1 MNRPV
6 RIDIPDPC
14 LVVLVGAAGS
24 GKSTFAARHF
34 AGGDVLSSD
43 AYRERI
49 SGDAS
54 DQRATGPAFAA
65 LHRDVR
71 RRLAAGRLT
80 VVDATSVTGR
90 ERAPLLRLAAGAGVP
105 AVAIVLAP
113 PAGVV
118 LAQNAGRPGRVVPE
132 PVVLRHLATLARS
145 LRGPGLKAE
154 GFASVTV
161 LAGPGAHDDLGV
173 VVARRSEA
181 RDPETGSRPD
191 CE

>member
-1 MNRPV
+1 MSRPV

-34 AGGDVLSSD
+34 RDGDVLSSD
-43 AYRERI
+43 AYRERL
-49 SGDAS
+49 SGDAT

-113 PAGVV
+113 PADVV
-118 LAQNAGRPGRVVPE
+118 LAQNGGRPGRVVPE
-132 PVVLRHLATLARS
+132 TVVLRHVEELERS
-145 LRGPGLKAE
+145 LRGSGLEAE
-154 GFASVTV
+154 GFGSVTV
-161 LAGPGAHDDLGV
+161 LAGAGAHDDVAV

-181 RDPETGSRPD
+181 RDSETGSRRGR
-191 CE
+191 E